1 MFKVAMFQ
9 RILRKVLRGLQEA
22 DLGQDCWLEKEVG
35 VARVWLLQL
44 LKVQKGTGRWNRA
57 VVTSVG

>member
-1 MFKVAMFQ
+1 MFQ

>member
-1 MFKVAMFQ
+1 MDSRRWTWGKIVA
-9 RILRKVLRGLQEA
+9 
-22 DLGQDCWLEKEVG
+22 LEKEVG

-57 VVTSVG
+57 IVTSVG